1 MSIVNI
7 KLNDYLEKAGIDET
21 KSLLSSFFCSR
32 DSDVEYFI
40 RNKAI
45 PFEYSDHSRTTLIC
59 WLDDENG
66 ELELIAYYSIANQV
80 FYLDGLSA
88 TLQRKLRGGEIREKQ
103 KSNSLT
109 AILIGQL
116 GKNDRAS
123 CPINSNS
130 LFNEL
135 YSSINEINKLIPSR
149 LIYLHC
155 KDVTKLRTIY
165 ESKGFQLLNDLEGN
179 PIVHNGDGEQ
189 YLVYIMS
196 MKELKRIL
204 SENES
209 TKS

>member
-32 DSDVEYFI
+32 DCDVEYFI

-45 PFEYSDHSRTTLIC
+45 PFEFSDHSRTTLIC

-80 FYLDGLSA
+80 FYLDQLSSS
-88 TLQRKLRGGEIREKQ
+88 LQKKLRGGEIRENQ

-116 GKNDRAS
+116 GKNEHAS
-123 CPINSNS
+123 CPINSNA
-130 LFNEL
+130 LFSEL
-135 YSSINEINKLIPSR
+135 FSSINDINKLIPSR

-155 KDVTKLRTIY
+155 KDIPKLRILY
-165 ESKGFQLLNDLEGN
+165 EEKGFQLLLDTNGN
-179 PIVHNGDGEQ
+179 PILHNGEGEQ
-189 YLVYIMS
+189 YLIYIMA

-204 SENES
+204 NDNATS
-209 TKS
+209 